1 MSTANDIEHIT
12 LINTPLDD
20 PNKMAEAAELFRA
33 IGLATSSWA
42 RLETHIDMVLIH
54 LNQPKHSRE
63 LYEKDH
69 PVGFRSKVKL
79 LKRWFNKHPALQPQ
93 AAALR
98 AIAPKFLALGRQRN
112 IFLHSILSD
121 YDPATRQAIWRG
133 IKAEGEETFR
143 VGKHVGS
150 VDHLINFAAAAHE
163 AHVQFAKVCRSLY
176 DAGMI
181 EQLRWYGGS
190 LARQ

>member
-1 MSTANDIEHIT
+1 MSAADDIQNIT
-12 LINTPLDD
+12 LTNTPLDD
-20 PNKMAEAAELFRA
+20 RNKMAEAAELFRA

-54 LNQPKHSRE
+54 LNQPKHSQE

-93 AAALR
+93 AEALR
-98 AIAPKFLALGRQRN
+98 AITPQFLGLGKQRN
-112 IFLHSILSD
+112 IFMHSILSD
-121 YDPATRQAIWRG
+121 YDPATKQAIWRG

-150 VDHLINFAAAAHE
+150 VGHLINFAAAAHE
-163 AHVQFAKVCRSLY
+163 AHVKFARICRDLY
-176 DAGMI
+176 EAGMI
-181 EQLRWYGGS
+181 EQLRK
-190 LARQ
+190 A